1 MVFNTTLGEWTCLGR
16 SSLKYI
22 DEHFH
27 DEFFED
33 DTGVLKRILKKI
45 LDDYPTAV
53 VYPAYQETE
62 DGYHIRLNTTKT
74 GSGTEYGILYV
85 PRCKKVYKPFD
96 IKSIYEELDEEV
108 QR

>member
-1 MVFNTTLGEWTCLGR
+1 MVFNTSLGEWTCLGR
-16 SSLKYI
+16 SSLKYM
-22 DEHFH
+22 DDHFH
-27 DEFFED
+27 DDFFED
-33 DTGVLKRILKKI
+33 DMGVLKKI

-62 DGYHIRLNTTKT
+62 DGYIIRLNTSKT
-74 GSGTEYGILYV
+74 GSGTEYGNLYV
-85 PRCKKVYKPFD
+85 ARCKKVYKPFD